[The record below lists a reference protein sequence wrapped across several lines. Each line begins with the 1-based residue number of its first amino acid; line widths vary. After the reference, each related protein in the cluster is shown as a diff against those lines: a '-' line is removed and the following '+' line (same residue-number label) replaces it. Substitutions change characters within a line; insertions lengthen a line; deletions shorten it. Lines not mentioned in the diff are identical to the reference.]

1 MLKWF
6 LSGMLI
12 GFITGGVSLVIIP
25 CMIMSAE
32 KSREEREDNE
42 SY

>member
-6 LSGMLI
+6 LSGMLR
-12 GFITGGVSLVIIP
+12 GFITGAVSLVIIA

-32 KSREEREDNE
+32 KSREECEEDA
-42 SY
+42 